1 MEKPETLEEYIRI
14 SAWHIEQYAYFIGRL
29 KSIREGDSTL
39 LDNSMIMFTSDL
51 RDGNRHSP
59 RNLPI
64 VLAGRGGGKIRAGQ
78 NLSFGKETPLA
89 NLYMTMLETM
99 NIEEN
104 SFGDSTGTL
113 SSIMV

>member
-1 MEKPETLEEYIRI
+1 VRK
-14 SAWHIEQYAYFIGRL
+14 L
-29 KSIREGDSTL
+29 KSIKEGDTTL
-39 LDNSMIMFTSDL
+39 LDNAMIMFTSDL

-64 VLAGRGGGKIRAGQ
+64 VLAGRGGGKIRPGR
-78 NLSFGKETPLA
+78 NLVFEKDTPLA
-89 NLYMTMLETM
+89 NLYMTMLESM

-113 SSIMV
+113 SSIMA